1 MGSNRAKSG
10 RACTLHRDHG
20 SELTHN
26 SAEPRV
32 RRDGGGL
39 AGMFTEYEKMLGT
52 RRPADAVVIAAMV
65 HVPLVPEPSAAADH
79 NGNDRPVESGSHGKS
94 P

>member
-1 MGSNRAKSG
+1 
-10 RACTLHRDHG
+10 
-20 SELTHN
+20 
-26 SAEPRV
+26 
-32 RRDGGGL
+32 
-39 AGMFTEYEKMLGT
+39 MLGT

-79 NGNDRPVESGSHGKS
+79 NGNDCLVESGSHGKS